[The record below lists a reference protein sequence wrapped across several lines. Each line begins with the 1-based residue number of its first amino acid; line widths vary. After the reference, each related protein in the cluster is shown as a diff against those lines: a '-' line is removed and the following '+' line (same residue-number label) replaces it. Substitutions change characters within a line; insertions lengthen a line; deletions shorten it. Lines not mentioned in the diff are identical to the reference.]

1 MLTKE
6 RKKGNLIGS
15 LFVKNG
21 DIFIYRI
28 ESEQDLKRFSKGV
41 VAYNLDEIFNV
52 VDRVVK
58 HENRH

>member
-6 RKKGNLIGS
+6 RKKGSLIGS